1 MTVTSTLVSLPVAKV
16 HRAVHPNP
24 VATGAGLKT
33 VMLVFGTR
41 PEAVK
46 MAPLVRAF
54 SSLPWCR
61 TVVVVTAQHREM
73 LDQVLTLFGITPNY
87 DLDLLKPGQGLSDIT
102 RRVIEGLDP
111 ILADEEPDMMI
122 VQGDTTTT
130 MAAALAAFHRQ
141 IPVAHVEAG
150 LRTFERYS
158 PFPEEMN
165 RRLATAI
172 SSLHLAATP
181 AAAENL
187 MAEGI
192 DASTV
197 CVTGNTVI
205 DALQWVAGQSVD
217 TTGTEL
223 GDVLNKIP
231 RSKKVL
237 LVTAHRRE
245 SWGEPMMSIGRA
257 LAQLAETN
265 PDLHILFPI
274 HRNPIVRDAVMPAV
288 AHLLNVH
295 VIEPLDYG
303 LFTTAIARAHII
315 LTDSGGVQEEAP
327 SLGVPVLVL
336 RESTERQEAID
347 AGTALLVGT
356 DQGRIVREV
365 QRLLDHPNH
374 WEEMASVANPYGD
387 GYACDRTIAAVAE
400 FLATGERLPDFV
412 PQIGSPCTSVRKAG

>member
-1 MTVTSTLVSLPVAKV
+1 MNAPTTLVSLPTANV
-16 HRAVHPNP
+16 HRSTLPTRVVTSAE
-24 VATGAGLKT
+24 TKT
-33 VMLVFGTR
+33 IMLVFGTR

-54 SSLPWCR
+54 SALPWCR

-73 LDQVLTLFGITPNY
+73 LDQVLTLFEITPNY

-150 LRTFERYS
+150 LRTYERYS

-165 RRLATAI
+165 RRLATSL

-181 AAAENL
+181 AAATNL
-187 MAEGI
+187 KAEGVEE
-192 DASTV
+192 STV

-205 DALQWVAGQSVD
+205 DALQWVASQSVD
-217 TTGTEL
+217 LKGTQL
-223 GDVLNKIP
+223 GDVLERIP

-245 SWGEPMMSIGRA
+245 SWGEPMARIGRA
-257 LAQLAETN
+257 LAQLAEAN
-265 PDLHILFPI
+265 ADLHILFPI
-274 HRNPIVRDAVMPAV
+274 HRNPIVRDAIVPSI
-288 AHLLNVH
+288 AHLSNVH

-327 SLGVPVLVL
+327 SLGIPVLVL

-374 WEEMASVANPYGD
+374 WEEMASIANPYGD
-387 GYACDRTIAAVAE
+387 GYACDRTTAAVAE
-400 FLATGERLPDFV
+400 FLATGQRLPDFV
-412 PQIGSPCTSVRKAG
+412 PQVGSACNSVRKAG